1 MLRTNLL
8 ASLALILASTVEAQT
23 SKSLLGDPTARVDSI
38 FARFSSPESP
48 GCAVAVGQMGR
59 TVLSR
64 AYGMANLEYGV
75 ANTPST
81 VFEAGSVAKQF
92 TAAAVVLLA
101 QQGKLSLDDPARKY
115 IPELPDY
122 RTPVT
127 IRQMLNHTSGLRDWG
142 TVVGAAGWPRGSRV
156 HTHAHVLDVVSRQK
170 SLNFPPGTEYSY
182 SNTGYNLSAIIVER
196 VSGESFAAFT
206 KKNIFEPLGM
216 TNTQW
221 RDDFT
226 RIVKNRA
233 TAYSRET
240 DGVHLNM
247 PFENVHGNGG
257 LLTTV
262 GDLLLWNENF
272 VHLKV
277 GGQAFVDEMQH
288 RARLANRREITYAS
302 GLVVASY
309 KGIPEVSHIGAT
321 AGYRAFLG
329 RYPEQRV
336 SVAVLCN
343 LGDANA
349 GELAHQV
356 ADVYLGDVVA
366 KATTA
371 SRLDPTIRLPAPELA
386 ARAGVYRNLLT
397 NEPFRIVTTDSGL
410 RVEGGGELLP
420 LSALRFRSAT
430 GQTHA
435 TFDLKSARSP
445 SSLRIMTS
453 EGDTMTLA
461 RVATAAANL
470 RLADYTGEYYSD
482 EAEVTYTVEDKD
494 GKLVLRRRPD
504 VAMTLTPAYADAF
517 TAQQL
522 GLVLFRRDNT
532 GKVTGMSFGLGRV
545 RDLLLSR
552 VSR

>member
-1 MLRTNLL
+1 MLRTPIL
-8 ASLALILASTVEAQT
+8 ASLALVFASAVDAQT
-23 SKSLLGDPTARVDSI
+23 SKSSLGDPTARVDSI
-38 FARFSSPESP
+38 FARFSSMESP
-48 GCAVAVGQMGR
+48 GCAVGVGQNGR
-59 TVLSR
+59 TAVSR

-75 ANTPST
+75 ANTPAT

-92 TAAAVVLLA
+92 TAAAIVLLA
-101 QQGKLSLDDPARKY
+101 EQGKLSLDDLARKY
-115 IPELPDY
+115 VPELPDY
-122 RTPVT
+122 GTPVT
-127 IRQMLNHTSGLRDWG
+127 IRHMLNHTSGLRDWG

-170 SLNFPPGTEYSY
+170 SLNFPPGSEYSY
-182 SNTGYNLSAIIVER
+182 SNTGYNLAAIIVER
-196 VSGESFAAFT
+196 VSGQSFAEFT

-216 TNTQW
+216 KSTQW

-226 RIVKNRA
+226 RVVKNRA
-233 TAYSRET
+233 TAYSSGAGGIRL
-240 DGVHLNM
+240 DM

-272 VHLKV
+272 THLKV
-277 GGQAFVDEMQH
+277 GGQHFFDELQR
-288 RARLANRREITYAS
+288 RARLNNGRDHTYAL

-309 KGIPEVSHIGAT
+309 KAIPEVSHSGAT
-321 AGYRAFLG
+321 AGYRAFLA
-329 RYPEQRV
+329 RYPQQRL

-343 LGDANA
+343 HGSANSV
-349 GELAHQV
+349 ELAHRV
-356 ADVYLGDVVA
+356 ADIFLGDVMA
-366 KATTA
+366 RAATA
-371 SRLDPTIRLPAPELA
+371 SRLDSTIRVAAAELA
-386 ARAGVYRNLLT
+386 ARAGVYRNVLT
-397 NEPFRIVTTDSGL
+397 NEPYRIVATDSSL

-430 GQTHA
+430 GLTHA
-435 TFDLKSARSP
+435 TFDLSSARAP
-445 SSLRIMTS
+445 SVLRIVTS
-453 EGDTMTLA
+453 DGDTVTA
-461 RVATAAANL
+461 VRVAATPSNL
-470 RLADYTGEYYSD
+470 RLAGYTGEYYSD
-482 EAEVTYTVEDKD
+482 EAEVTYTVVEKD

-504 VAMTLTPAYADAF
+504 VAMTLTPAYTDAF

-532 GKVTGMSFGLGRV
+532 GKVSGMSFGMGRV